1 MLLKYLFYMLLG
13 SLSLGQFAR
22 VGDYYL
28 FDLAAAAFSFYGTVF
43 FLIKRNLKIPRYS
56 ILFII
61 FSLWAGASLLLN
73 FYRYDNEEGIT
84 AAFYLIRYAVYLLSA
99 LVTYNMLSSGI
110 IDRGQ
115 LEKYLTFS
123 AIFLSAAGLV
133 QLWLLPDFTMLDPAL
148 GWDPHKNRVAST
160 FFDPNFLGAYL
171 VTVLTLILGSISEGK
186 KDKCRLVSAGVL
198 LIFIFLTF
206 SRSAWAMLAV
216 VIFIFGL
223 FKQRRLLLLGLLLAF
238 LAYFLVP
245 RVQTRLVGITD
256 PADSARFRLVSW
268 KNAIQISRDNMLM
281 GVGFNAYRY
290 AQKDYNFLTADN
302 ISSRSGAGADSSLL
316 FVLATTGIFGAL
328 TFVSALAFP
337 FLDSVVSKRK
347 YGLVIASLLPA
358 LMLESLFLNS
368 LFYPQIMFVFYAVI
382 FSSSPD
388 I

>member
-1 MLLKYLFYMLLG
+1 MLLG

-186 KDKCRLVSAGVL
+186 KDKCR
-198 LIFIFLTF
+198 
-206 SRSAWAMLAV
+206 
-216 VIFIFGL
+216 
-223 FKQRRLLLLGLLLAF
+223 
-238 LAYFLVP
+238 
-245 RVQTRLVGITD
+245 
-256 PADSARFRLVSW
+256 
-268 KNAIQISRDNMLM
+268 
-281 GVGFNAYRY
+281 
-290 AQKDYNFLTADN
+290 
-302 ISSRSGAGADSSLL
+302 
-316 FVLATTGIFGAL
+316 
-328 TFVSALAFP
+328 
-337 FLDSVVSKRK
+337 
-347 YGLVIASLLPA
+347 
-358 LMLESLFLNS
+358 
-368 LFYPQIMFVFYAVI
+368 
-382 FSSSPD
+382 
-388 I
+388 

>member
-1 MLLKYLFYMLLG
+1 
-13 SLSLGQFAR
+13 
-22 VGDYYL
+22 
-28 FDLAAAAFSFYGTVF
+28 
-43 FLIKRNLKIPRYS
+43 
-56 ILFII
+56 
-61 FSLWAGASLLLN
+61 
-73 FYRYDNEEGIT
+73 
-84 AAFYLIRYAVYLLSA
+84 
-99 LVTYNMLSSGI
+99 MLSSGI

-268 KNAIQISRDNMLM
+268 KNAIQISRDNMLT

-337 FLDSVVSKRK
+337 FLDSVVFKRK

>member
-1 MLLKYLFYMLLG
+1 
-13 SLSLGQFAR
+13 
-22 VGDYYL
+22 
-28 FDLAAAAFSFYGTVF
+28 
-43 FLIKRNLKIPRYS
+43 
-56 ILFII
+56 
-61 FSLWAGASLLLN
+61 
-73 FYRYDNEEGIT
+73 
-84 AAFYLIRYAVYLLSA
+84 
-99 LVTYNMLSSGI
+99 
-110 IDRGQ
+110 
-115 LEKYLTFS
+115 
-123 AIFLSAAGLV
+123 
-133 QLWLLPDFTMLDPAL
+133 
-148 GWDPHKNRVAST
+148 
-160 FFDPNFLGAYL
+160 
-171 VTVLTLILGSISEGK
+171 
-186 KDKCRLVSAGVL
+186 
-198 LIFIFLTF
+198 
-206 SRSAWAMLAV
+206 MLAV

-268 KNAIQISRDNMLM
+268 KNAIQISRDNMLT

-337 FLDSVVSKRK
+337 FLDSVVFKRK